1 MTTGFRYE
9 NMTLRPALGQ
19 FVIEN
24 GSLLILTPMVGIAA
38 VFFPTPYRWILI
50 ALTAITV
57 AYLLYRHEYI
67 SSMKYHVGEE
77 QLMIQHGVMSLR
89 RDYVEMYRIVDY
101 DETRSVLERLFGI
114 KTVTVYSG
122 DKTAPELKIRGV
134 KNSLDLVSAIR
145 ERVEYN
151 KQRKGVR
158 EITNL

>member
-1 MTTGFRYE
+1 MTTEFRYE
-9 NMTLRPALGQ
+9 NMTIRPAIGQ
-19 FVIEN
+19 FIIEN
-24 GSLLILTPMVGIAA
+24 GSLLVLAPIVGVTA
-38 VFFPTPYRWILI
+38 FLLPQPYRWILLG
-50 ALTAITV
+50 LTAVTV
-57 AYLLYRHEYI
+57 AYLFYRHEYI
-67 SSMKYHVGEE
+67 ASMKYHVGDE

-101 DETRSVLERLFGI
+101 DETRSVMERLFGI

-122 DKTAPELKIRGV
+122 DRTAPELKIRGV
-134 KNSLDLVSAIR
+134 KDSLDLVSAIR